1 MRAEPTPADEPGA
14 TPPAPGAR
22 LRQLRIEREAPA
34 LPRRRR
40 HRRRSVWLLGAAA
53 LAAAAWFALAPRPAE
68 VQVATVIT
76 RTPSQQ
82 LAELT
87 ASGYVVAQ
95 RRAAVASKATGRLVE
110 LRVREGSRVKAG
122 EVIARLDA
130 ADVQAQIAAARAAV
144 GEAQA
149 RIAQAE
155 ADANNAEAELRRNR
169 QLVEQ
174 QFLSAAALD
183 VSLAKAGAARAAVA
197 SARAAR
203 SRAEAE
209 LRLQEVNRDYAEIRA
224 PFDGV
229 VLVKNA
235 NVGDIIT
242 PFSSAAGAQ
251 GAVVTMAD
259 MGTLEVE
266 ADVSESNVA
275 RVRIGQPVEITLDAL
290 PDARFRGE
298 VASIVPTVDR
308 AKATVM
314 TKIRFESLDPRVL
327 PEMSAKVAF
336 LSRPASDADQQPVLA
351 APPGVVVTRDGRAQ
365 VLRLARGAGA
375 EAPAVLEAVPVVP
388 GRRLGELLE
397 LGVAP
402 AATQAGAPAAA
413 GPASAPASA
422 PGPAAGP
429 VPLTA
434 GDRLVLQPAD
444 ALRAG
449 QAVRPAAPAGAA
461 NERP

>member
-1 MRAEPTPADEPGA
+1 MRAEPTPAAEPGA
-14 TPPAPGAR
+14 APPPPGAR
-22 LRQLRIEREAPA
+22 LRQLRIERDAPA
-34 LPRRRR
+34 LPR
-40 HRRRSVWLLGAAA
+40 HRRRRGLWLLGAAA

-68 VQVATVIT
+68 VKVAAVVA

-110 LRVREGSRVKAG
+110 LNVREGSRVKAG

-144 GEAQA
+144 REAQA

-155 ADANNAEAELRRNR
+155 ADARNAEAELRRNR
-169 QLVEQ
+169 QLVAQ

-183 VSLAKAGAARAAVA
+183 VSLARAGAARAAVA

-203 SRAEAE
+203 ARAEAE

-336 LSRPASDADQQPVLA
+336 LSRPASDADQRPVLA

-365 VLRLARGAGA
+365 VLRLARGTDA

-388 GRRLGELLE
+388 GRRLGELQE
-397 LGVAP
+397 LGPAP
-402 AATQAGAPAAA
+402 AATPAAAPAAA
-413 GPASAPASA
+413 PPDSVPARAPAPADGPA
-422 PGPAAGP
+422 
-429 VPLTA
+429 PLSA

-444 ALRAG
+444 SLRAG
-449 QAVRPAAPAGAA
+449 QPVRPAAPAGAA
-461 NERP
+461 K

>member
-1 MRAEPTPADEPGA
+1 MSAEPQPDAARDEA
-14 TPPAPGAR
+14 PAPGAR
-22 LRQLRIEREAPA
+22 LRQLRIERDAPA

-40 HRRRSVWLLGAAA
+40 RRLGWLLGAAA
-53 LAAAAWFALAPRPAE
+53 LAAAAWFALAPRPVE
-68 VQVATVIT
+68 VRTTAVVSS
-76 RTPSQQ
+76 TPSQQ
-82 LAELT
+82 FVELT

-110 LRVREGSRVKAG
+110 LKVREGSRVRSG
-122 EVIARLDA
+122 ELIARLDA
-130 ADVQAQIAAARAAV
+130 ADVQAQIESARAAV
-144 GEAQA
+144 GEARA

-155 ADANNAEAELRRNR
+155 ADARNAEAELRRNR

-174 QFLSAAALD
+174 RFLSAAALD
-183 VSLAKAGAARAAVA
+183 VSVAKAGAARAAVE

-203 SRAEAE
+203 ARAEAD
-209 LRLQEVNRDYAEIRA
+209 LRLQQVNRDYTEIRA

-266 ADVSESNVA
+266 ADVSESNVS
-275 RVRIGQPVEITLDAL
+275 RVRLGQPVEITLDAL
-290 PDARFRGE
+290 PEARFRGA

-327 PEMSAKVAF
+327 PEMSAKVGF
-336 LSRPASDADQQPVLA
+336 LSHPASDADQRPVLA
-351 APPGVVVTRDGRAQ
+351 ADPAALVTRDGRAQ
-365 VLRLARGAGA
+365 VLRLAHGSDLD
-375 EAPAVLEAVPVVP
+375 APARLEAVPVVP
-388 GRRLGELLE
+388 GRRLGALLE
-397 LGVAP
+397 L
-402 AATQAGAPAAA
+402 
-413 GPASAPASA
+413 ASA
-422 PGPAAGP
+422 PGAT
-429 VPLTA
+429 PLKP
-434 GDRLVLQPAD
+434 GDKLVLQPAES
-444 ALRAG
+444 LHAG
-449 QAVRPAAPAGAA
+449 QAVRAAAPGTS
-461 NERP
+461 R

>member
-1 MRAEPTPADEPGA
+1 MSAEPTPSA
-14 TPPAPGAR
+14 PPEAPASGAR
-22 LRQLRIEREAPA
+22 LRQLRIERDTATPA

-40 HRRRSVWLLGAAA
+40 WRLGWVLGAAA

-68 VQVATVIT
+68 VQTTSVVAS
-76 RTPSQQ
+76 TPSQQ
-82 LAELT
+82 YVQLT

-95 RRAAVASKATGRLVE
+95 RRAAVASKATGRLLE
-110 LRVREGSRVKAG
+110 LNVREGSRVKAG

-130 ADVQAQIAAARAAV
+130 TDVQAQIESARAAV
-144 GEAQA
+144 GEAAA

-155 ADANNAEAELRRNR
+155 ADARNAEAELRRSR

-183 VSLAKAGAARAAVA
+183 VSEAKAGAARAAVA

-203 SRAEAE
+203 ARAEAE
-209 LRLQEVNRDYAEIRA
+209 LRLQQVNRDYTEIRA

-290 PDARFRGE
+290 PDARFRGT

-314 TKIRFESLDPRVL
+314 TKIRFEALDTRVL
-327 PEMSAKVAF
+327 PEMSAKVGF
-336 LSRPASDADQQPVLA
+336 LSQPATDADLRPVLA
-351 APPGVVVTRDGRAQ
+351 AHADALDTREGRAR
-365 VLRLARGAGA
+365 VWRLAKDAAA
-375 EAPAVLEAVPVVP
+375 EAPPVLEPLPVVP
-388 GRRLGELLE
+388 GRRLGEVVE
-397 LGVAP
+397 LAAAPGAAPLKAGDKLVLKPAAELRAGQPVRVAP
-402 AATQAGAPAAA
+402 AAAAK
-413 GPASAPASA
+413 
-422 PGPAAGP
+422 
-429 VPLTA
+429 
-434 GDRLVLQPAD
+434 
-444 ALRAG
+444 
-449 QAVRPAAPAGAA
+449 
-461 NERP
+461 